1 MEHKNSWVDELM
13 VEWDLEM
20 ERLKVKRL
28 LNEDVENFV
37 IYHSTMNKKLAGNK
51 KGTREWIEI
60 TEKYRFI
67 LQLMDDPTYRT
78 SENWDYQIFK
88 VGLGL
93 TTWAFLKT
101 MVTQLYSLYK
111 EF

>member
-51 KGTREWIEI
+51 KGTRE
-60 TEKYRFI
+60 
-67 LQLMDDPTYRT
+67 
-78 SENWDYQIFK
+78 
-88 VGLGL
+88 
-93 TTWAFLKT
+93 
-101 MVTQLYSLYK
+101 
-111 EF
+111 